1 MKRANGTGSVVKLP
15 GNRRA
20 PWAVKVPVR
29 DRRGRVRQRY
39 LSYHAKSADAQAA
52 LEEYNRAHTVM
63 ENDPGS
69 YTLQQVYDLW
79 SARKYEKAGSSSI
92 YAYRASWLRLSCLA
106 DKKMRRITVDDL
118 QRIIDSDKKD
128 GLSKSSI
135 YNDKLLMKSLYK
147 FALERDIVAKDYSSF
162 VEMPSVGPK
171 YEKGIL
177 TDLQLAK
184 VEKMAA
190 DGVPFADT
198 VLMLCYTGF
207 RISEFLSLTPF
218 QYDEKNNC
226 LRGGMKTTAG
236 KDRIVPVHP
245 KIAPYLAKRLSDGAP
260 TIIANHGKPFS
271 HNTYCRYFKK
281 IMEEIGVPAATPHWC
296 RHTFASLLH
305 RAGADELAIK
315 RMMGHADKDVTE
327 HYTHTDIDFLR
338 KELLKIA

>member
-20 PWAVKVPVR
+20 PWAVKIPVR

-39 LSYHAKSADAQAA
+39 LSYHTKSADAQAA
-52 LEEYNRAHTVM
+52 LEEYNRTHTVM
-63 ENDPGS
+63 ENAPGS

-79 SARKYEKAGSSSI
+79 STRKYEKAGPASI
-92 YAYRASWLRLSCLA
+92 RSYQASWNRLSCLA
-106 DKKMRRITVDDL
+106 DKKMQRVTIDDL
-118 QRIIDSDKKD
+118 QRIIDSDEKD

-162 VEMPSVGPK
+162 VEIPSVGPK
-171 YEKGIL
+171 YEKGVL
-177 TDLQLAK
+177 TDLQLAQ
-184 VEKMAA
+184 VEELAA

-218 QYDEKNNC
+218 QYDAESNC
-226 LRGGMKTTAG
+226 LRGGMKTEAG
-236 KDRIVPVHP
+236 KNRIVPVHP
-245 KIAPYLAKRLSDGAP
+245 RISPYLAKRLSEGGS
-260 TIIANHGKPFS
+260 TIVSNEGKPVS
-271 HNTYCRYFKK
+271 LHMYQRHFKSL
-281 IMEEIGVPAATPHWC
+281 MNQIGAPAATPHWC

-315 RMMGHADKDVTE
+315 RMMGHADKNVTE

-338 KELLKIA
+338 KELMKIA